1 MHLAHRY
8 DINRSGGMSVMANT
22 FENYLGSSVKMTFLL
37 RGLCGPSPTQKR
49 KHFLL
54 QVGYCLQELHRD
66 ASEQQVELAWT
77 TFSISTKMRDVK
89 GGNINSRFLGPN
101 CALSP
106 CGCKLGRSGPCSCV
120 KDSADGEWTSKNLK
134 FNIETS
140 NHIFENAQQSL
151 ELLPLLPRE
160 MLDC

>member
-1 MHLAHRY
+1 MTLIAQEVCLSWQTHLKTILVPRLKWLISCEGFVAKC
-8 DINRSGGMSVMANT
+8 
-22 FENYLGSSVKMTFLL
+22 L
-37 RGLCGPSPTQKR
+37 PSPTQKR
-49 KHFLL
+49 KHVLL

-140 NHIFENAQQSL
+140 NHIFENARQSL